1 MKNVN
6 GIIFDMDGVLIDTE
20 RISFNSFK
28 EVFKSY
34 DYEIDEEFYLK
45 LIGHN
50 VKSIK
55 KIMIN
60 NYGDDFPFDE
70 IYEKKVK
77 LSVDTIERD
86 GVIVKKGVHE
96 LIDYL
101 KDNNYKIAVATSTR
115 RERAHHLLNEI
126 GILDKI
132 DYIICGD
139 QVTNSKPDPEI
150 FLKAAS
156 GINVLPKNCMVIEDS
171 EAGIIAAHNA
181 EIRSINVPDMIKPND
196 NMKNLSFKI
205 CDNLLKVK
213 ELFKSQK

>member
-1 MKNVN
+1 MKNIE

-20 RISFNSFK
+20 RISFNSYK
-28 EVFKSY
+28 EVFKKY
-34 DYEIDEEFYLK
+34 NYEINEKFYLK

-55 KIMIN
+55 QIMID
-60 NYGDDFPFDE
+60 NYGQDFPFDE
-70 IYEKKVK
+70 IYDKKVK

-96 LIDYL
+96 LVEYL
-101 KDNNYKIAVATSTR
+101 KSENYKMAVATSTR
-115 RERAHHLLNEI
+115 RERAHHLLKEI
-126 GILDKI
+126 GIFDKI

-150 FLKAAS
+150 FLKASA
-156 GINVLPKNCMVIEDS
+156 GIHIAPEKCIVIEDS

-181 EIRSINVPDMIKPND
+181 KIRSINVPDMIKPND
-196 NMKNLSFKI
+196 NMKNLSFII
-205 CDNLLKVK
+205 CDDLFKVK
-213 ELFKSQK
+213 EMFESQK